1 MSFFAFFPSFLVT
14 SSGGWVGSARRRNAA
29 FLLHPNFVVGYHIQT
44 CARQKGKIIIPHE
57 AVTIIGTREFPFLGV
72 HDLPPAAAWVRPGA
86 LPELRCICCS
96 CTWKLMA
103 PRISPNSRSQAG
115 PRPVGGDYCLA
126 RRGSP
131 QTKLTVRQICQVDT
145 GRSCSAVRT
154 RAG

>member
-103 PRISPNSRSQAG
+103 LKG
-115 PRPVGGDYCLA
+115 
-126 RRGSP
+126 RRRLLLGETRFSSDG
-131 QTKLTVRQICQVDT
+131 QTKLTVRRICQVDA
-145 GRSCSAVRT
+145 GRSYSTVPCAHVQ
-154 RAG
+154 GVQVHH